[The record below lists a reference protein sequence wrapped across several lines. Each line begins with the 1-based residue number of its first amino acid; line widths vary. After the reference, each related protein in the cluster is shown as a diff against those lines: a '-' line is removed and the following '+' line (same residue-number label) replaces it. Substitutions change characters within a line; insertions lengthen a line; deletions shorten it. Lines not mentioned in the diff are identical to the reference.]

1 MGREDSVRTR
11 RRARPGAGARPAWAA
26 PRALAGRRRAAD
38 TAGVV
43 ITPHVLVGALAGR
56 GRPARSAALLGLATH
71 LVLDAVPHTDY
82 SLRGVRGALKLAVDA
97 TTATAVMALLRPDA
111 GALAGAAAAL
121 APDVHAQLGPRF
133 LPGQALHRAA
143 HHKRP

>member
-1 MGREDSVRTR
+1 MPSC
-11 RRARPGAGARPAWAA
+11 
-26 PRALAGRRRAAD
+26 AAD
-38 TAGVV
+38 TAEVV

-56 GRPARSAALLGLATH
+56 GRAPRNAALYGLATH

-82 SLRGVRGALKLAVDA
+82 ALRGVRGALKLAADA
-97 TTATAVMALLRPDA
+97 TIAGVTLAALRPDG

-143 HHKRP
+143 HHKRPVRRGAGWLVQAAVCALAVSALARAERS

>member
-1 MGREDSVRTR
+1 M
-11 RRARPGAGARPAWAA
+11 
-26 PRALAGRRRAAD
+26 
-38 TAGVV
+38 V

-143 HHKRP
+143 HHKRPVGRGAGWLVQAAVCALAVSALRTDPSELRSAVGVARVLR